1 MALAKEYGMGFFETS
16 ARTGANVNE
25 SFYQIGK
32 SIKDNLV
39 KNSNN
44 GPKSNGSSSNGGTLS
59 GAGMGGKKKKG
70 SKNSDCCK

>member
-25 SFYQIGK
+25 AFYQIGK

-39 KNSNN
+39 RNSNN
-44 GPKSNGSSSNGGTLS
+44 GPKSANSRENGGTSLAP
-59 GAGMGGKKKKG
+59 GGGKKKK
-70 SKNSDCCK
+70 S

>member
-16 ARTGANVNE
+16 ARTGTNVNE
-25 SFYQIGK
+25 AFYQIGK

-44 GPKSNGSSSNGGTLS
+44 GPRANGQKENGGTIP
-59 GAGMGGKKKKG
+59 GGIGGKKKSTKQ
-70 SKNSDCCK
+70 KSDCCK

>member
-25 SFYQIGK
+25 AFYQIGK

-44 GPKSNGSSSNGGTLS
+44 GPRSNG
-59 GAGMGGKKKKG
+59 
-70 SKNSDCCK
+70 